1 MNKVSIGHPS
11 SHYQHKPTIWT
22 SYQLPGVFI
31 WYCTIFH
38 DIPMDSHLS
47 SINYL
52 QLSSNIINYHLSS
65 LIYHHL
71 LYIICHLPSTIIYR
85 PSSIVYHLTSIIDPL
100 SYIIYHLSSIIYHH
114 SSFIS
119 HHHHHLLI
127 RWAWNCCTSAAGWP
141 SSLAPRVDGS
151 GTIRHLLVW
160 SSLPSLRAVRER
172 YADSHPDRLTCQVRS
187 MRDWPDTEKAVT
199 FWWSNFS
206 NVGQSPLLEWYHKCC
221 FATGFAWNL
230 ATACCQIWGFRLC
243 FGIAPW
249 ESTWILVKL
258 TLQVFCFLPLVLAVK
273 INIKFNV
280 GRWLV

>member
-1 MNKVSIGHPS
+1 MN
-11 SHYQHKPTIWT
+11 
-22 SYQLPGVFI
+22 QLSATRGI
-31 WYCTIFH
+31 HLILY
-38 DIPMDSHLS
+38 DIPWYSHGFPSIIHQLSSIIIKYHQLSSIISHLS
-47 SINYL
+47 PSI
-52 QLSSNIINYHLSS
+52 
-65 LIYHHL
+65 IY
-71 LYIICHLPSTIIYR
+71 HLPSTIYHHL
-85 PSSIVYHLTSIIDPL
+85 SSIIYCLSSNIYHWSSIIYNL
-100 SYIIYHLSSIIYHH
+100 SSIIYHLSSIINHH

-119 HHHHHLLI
+119 HHHHHHHLLI

-258 TLQVFCFLPLVLAVK
+258 TLQVFCFLPLVLISVGPPVK
-273 INIKFNV
+273 QF
-280 GRWLV
+280 